1 MHDGGGDRAA
11 TVEALPAI
19 IDGLRAQGFSLVSVS
34 QLLGQKRGAMMP
46 VLSPSERWAARVDL
60 LVFDLYHW
68 ARLGVAFVF
77 MAGIGLVT
85 ARALVVGLLALVEKL
100 LRRHPS
106 PGGEPPLVSIL
117 VPAHDEEEAI
127 AETVRAALAS
137 DYAPLEVIV
146 VDDGSTDA
154 TAERAL
160 AAAGGDARM
169 RLIRQPNRG
178 KAAALNHALSEAKG
192 EIVVT
197 IDADT
202 AVEPDGV
209 RRLVPHFADPTVG
222 AVAGNVKV
230 GNRDR
235 WITRWQALE
244 YVTSQNLEKR
254 AFDLLNCIAVV
265 PGALGA
271 WRADVVREIGGLT
284 PDTVAEDT
292 DLTIA
297 VRRRGW
303 RIRYEDHAI
312 GWTQAPEDAKML
324 VAQRF
329 RWTFGTLQAVWK
341 HRDTFLRPRY
351 GSLGLVALPNVLVF
365 QFLLPVFSPLI
376 DLLFVGSLALFGLSR
391 LHVTRVPELWTTDD
405 VARAAIFFVA
415 FLAIDFLTGVLA
427 FALERDEDWTLLG
440 SFLFQRFY
448 YRQLMYVVLV
458 RALLAALQGRAVGWR
473 GPVRPV
479 PGTA

>member
-1 MHDGGGDRAA
+1 
-11 TVEALPAI
+11 
-19 IDGLRAQGFSLVSVS
+19 
-34 QLLGQKRGAMMP
+34 
-46 VLSPSERWAARVDL
+46 
-60 LVFDLYHW
+60 
-68 ARLGVAFVF
+68 
-77 MAGIGLVT
+77 
-85 ARALVVGLLALVEKL
+85 
-100 LRRHPS
+100 
-106 PGGEPPLVSIL
+106 
-117 VPAHDEEEAI
+117 
-127 AETVRAALAS
+127 
-137 DYAPLEVIV
+137 
-146 VDDGSTDA
+146 
-154 TAERAL
+154 
-160 AAAGGDARM
+160 
-169 RLIRQPNRG
+169 
-178 KAAALNHALSEAKG
+178 
-192 EIVVT
+192 
-197 IDADT
+197 
-202 AVEPDGV
+202 
-209 RRLVPHFADPTVG
+209 
-222 AVAGNVKV
+222 VKV

-271 WRADVVREIGGLT
+271 WRARVLREVGGLT

-312 GWTQAPEDAKML
+312 GWTQAPEDAKKL

-341 HRDTFLRPRY
+341 HRDAFLRPRY
-351 GSLGLVALPNVLVF
+351 GSLGLVALPNVLLF

-391 LHVTRVPELWTTDD
+391 LHVTRIPELWTTED

-427 FALERDEDWTLLG
+427 FALERDEEWTLLG

-479 PGTA
+479 PGTAWP